1 MINVVRNLA
10 TDIAAHPVPATCP
23 YQTIHPFF
31 SSPLSAALRLP
42 SICEYAR
49 HRIPASISSGFGTEH
64 VAWAGQAVVALCE
77 GVQVWRLQP
86 TGRMPIMTVYA
97 LPNAAD
103 KHVACVSENLSLF
116 VQAQRQLNVALHI
129 RCVYVMG
136 VWGPHIAGLQGKL
149 N

>member
-1 MINVVRNLA
+1 MLCGIWRL
-10 TDIAAHPVPATCP
+10 TLRRTQCQRPARTRQSTP
-23 YQTIHPFF
+23 
-31 SSPLSAALRLP
+31 SSPPPCLLHFDCRQFANM
-42 SICEYAR
+42 

-77 GVQVWRLQP
+77 CVQVWRLQP